1 MSVAPSRIE
10 MTERVQ
16 RAIEWLVHE
25 WARTIDENRLEQL
38 DQLLVEM
45 GEYKIV
51 SRYNLDRGLPLAVVH
66 TRSRAMLRDRIVS
79 LRVANVYEP
88 HHYRHLVS
96 GVQVVG
102 IDGAIFEVRSNY
114 AVIRVME
121 HDGSSVIFS
130 SGQYRDAVVFEGDQ
144 PRFARRWVV
153 YDSKAIDTL
162 LAYPL

>member
-1 MSVAPSRIE
+1 MSAPQRIE
-10 MTERVQ
+10 VAERVQ

-25 WARTIDENRLEQL
+25 WARTVDENRLEEL
-38 DQLLVEM
+38 DRLLVEA
-45 GEYKIV
+45 GEYKIA
-51 SRYNLDRGLPLAVVH
+51 SRYNLERGLPLAIVH

-96 GVQVVG
+96 GVQIVG
-102 IDGAIFEVRSNY
+102 VAEETYEVRSNY
-114 AVIRVME
+114 AVIRIME
-121 HDGSSVIFS
+121 HDGSAAIFS
-130 SGQYRDAVVFEGDQ
+130 TGQCRDAVVFEHGE
-144 PRFARRWVV
+144 PRFARRLIV